1 MAIAVSALVQVM
13 FHLLTN
19 HSELQSSDGG
29 VLVLCI
35 LTARVGGYRDN
46 AQRIKALIPLWTLM
60 SRLETQIEV
69 IQCEHFLSVVNNECK
84 GTVSTVSR
92 HCSTVLKT
100 ADEQLAEQ
108 TLSAV

>member
-13 FHLLTN
+13 FPLLTN
-19 HSELQSSDGG
+19 HSELQSFDRD
-29 VLVLCI
+29 VLVFI
-35 LTARVGGYRDN
+35 IYSARVGGHWDN
-46 AQRIKALIPLWTLM
+46 AQRIKALITLWTLM
-60 SRLETQIEV
+60 GRLETRIEV
-69 IQCEHFLSVVNNECK
+69 IQREHFLSVVNNECK

-100 ADEQLAEQ
+100 TDEQLAEQ